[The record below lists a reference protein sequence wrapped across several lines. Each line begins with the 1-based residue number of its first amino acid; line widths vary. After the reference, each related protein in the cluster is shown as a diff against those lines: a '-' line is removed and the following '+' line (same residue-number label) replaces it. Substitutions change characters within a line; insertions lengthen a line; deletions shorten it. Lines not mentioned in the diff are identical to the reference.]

1 MSPSK
6 TSRRAAPGI
15 SAAKQQRRAAVAAAE
30 APARSDV
37 GGKLPGD
44 DTEDLYWEQ
53 RVAAWLGVP
62 RKRIAAIRRRG
73 LREGEHWIVHQQGIV
88 YTVEGLQKLRDYLGS
103 LGGLTPPAAEPEANA
118 DEPPAPVGPP
128 EKKQVTV
135 AKLYPNTR
143 LMLALAPESTPEK
156 PVQVLVRV
164 RDNRNFMPGMKVP
177 VVHDP
182 RNSSWQFV
190 GRLPRRKGRF

>member
-1 MSPSK
+1 MSTPK
-6 TSRRAAPGI
+6 KSRRAAPGI
-15 SAAKQQRRAAVAAAE
+15 SAAKQQRRAAIVAAE
-30 APARSDV
+30 APARTDV

-44 DTEDLYWEQ
+44 DKEDLYWEQ

-62 RKRIAAIRRRG
+62 RKRIAALRRRA
-73 LREGEHWIVHQQGIV
+73 LREGEHWIVHPQGIV
-88 YTVEGLQKLRDYLGS
+88 YTVAGLQRLRDYLAS
-103 LGGLTPPAAEPEANA
+103 LGELTPSADGETK

-128 EKKQVTV
+128 ERATVIV

-143 LMLALAPESTPEK
+143 LMLARAPGSTPEK
-156 PVQVLVRV
+156 PLQVLVRV
-164 RDNRNFMPGMKVP
+164 RDNRNFMPGMKVG

-190 GRLPRRKGRF
+190 GRLPRRKGRL